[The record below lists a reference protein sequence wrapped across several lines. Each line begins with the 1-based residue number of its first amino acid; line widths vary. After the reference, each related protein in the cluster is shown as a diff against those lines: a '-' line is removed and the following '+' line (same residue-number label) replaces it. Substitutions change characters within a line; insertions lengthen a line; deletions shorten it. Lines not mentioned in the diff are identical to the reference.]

1 MAAKLSILRAPGTG
15 TECRNGNG
23 DRNNISRTR
32 TLRYI
37 HAHDTRNPQGKI
49 IHTREEVVGSVIV
62 FEIVMARPQLI
73 VICDWS
79 NIRNRDPPPPVI
91 IPLSQRNDRI
101 PSV

>member
-37 HAHDTRNPQGKI
+37 HAHDTRNPQPGKI
-49 IHTREEVVGSVIV
+49 IHTREEVVGRVIV

-73 VICDWS
+73 VMCDWS
-79 NIRNRDPPPPVI
+79 NTRNRDPPVI